1 MNESCYRLGEFVKA
15 FWEAI
20 GDSFGGGRKRR
31 KFLLVFIGVLC
42 KNGSVVWLS
51 LDFLFCT
58 EDDVMKANSFFS
70 RSLAPGLVLA
80 SILLLSGAS
89 AFAADKI
96 NLIYTAR
103 VMSQAYPWM
112 AQDLGLFKKYDLDV
126 PVVFVTPGAPSVAA
140 ILSGD
145 SEIAVIGAASITR
158 PWVQGNKD
166 PVFVGEIKSLLTH
179 SIIAKPDI
187 KRPEQLKGKRI
198 GVSRIGSNPHYFAVQ
213 ALRHFGIDSREVS
226 YIQAGGAP
234 ETLAALVAQGIDA
247 AVLTV
252 PTDAQAL
259 KLGYHYVVYGPDLK
273 IAYAATTLITR
284 RSIIAKRGPV
294 IGRFMRAMAEA
305 AKIMHTD
312 KDLTFKILGKYL
324 RIDDRT
330 LLDASYNVEIKA
342 LEPRLA
348 LKHEG
353 IQSTLDEIAPT
364 EPRAKT
370 VKPQEMID
378 TRYLDEMEKSGFFD
392 QIWGGKR

>member
-1 MNESCYRLGEFVKA
+1 MTTVGFCLRRWAACLALG
-15 FWEAI
+15 
-20 GDSFGGGRKRR
+20 
-31 KFLLVFIGVLC
+31 
-42 KNGSVVWLS
+42 
-51 LDFLFCT
+51 
-58 EDDVMKANSFFS
+58 
-70 RSLAPGLVLA
+70 
-80 SILLLSGAS
+80 SILLVPSGGVSAS
-89 AFAADKI
+89 DKL

-103 VMSQAYPWM
+103 VMSQAYPWI

-145 SEIAVIGAASITR
+145 SEVAVIGAASITR

-166 PVFVGEIKSLLTH
+166 PVFIGGIKSLLTH

-259 KLGYHYVVYGPDLK
+259 KLGYHYVIYGPDLK
-273 IAYAATTLITR
+273 IAYAATTFVTR
-284 RSIIAKRGPV
+284 HTLIAKRGPV

-312 KDLTFKILGKYL
+312 KDLTFRVLQKYL
-324 RIDDRT
+324 RVDDRK
-330 LLDASYNVEIKA
+330 LLEASYNVEIKA

-348 LKHEG
+348 LKPEG
-353 IQSTLDEIAPT
+353 VQSTLDEIAPID
-364 EPRAKT
+364 PRAKN
-370 VKPQEMID
+370 VKPQEMAD
-378 TRYLDEMEKSGFFD
+378 LRFLDEMDKSGFME
-392 QIWGGKR
+392 QLWGGRK

>member
-1 MNESCYRLGEFVKA
+1 MQTN
-15 FWEAI
+15 
-20 GDSFGGGRKRR
+20 SFLKRA
-31 KFLLVFIGVLC
+31 
-42 KNGSVVWLS
+42 S
-51 LDFLFCT
+51 LFC
-58 EDDVMKANSFFS
+58 VG
-70 RSLAPGLVLA
+70 LAIFLGHAARL
-80 SILLLSGAS
+80 
-89 AFAADKI
+89 FAADKL

-126 PVVFVTPGAPSVAA
+126 AVVFVTPGAPSVAA

-145 SEIAVIGAASITR
+145 SEVAVIGAASITR
-158 PWVQGNKD
+158 PFVQGNRD
-166 PVFVGEIKSLLTH
+166 PVFIGGIKSLLTH

-187 KRPEQLKGKRI
+187 TRPEQLKGKRI

-259 KLGYHYVVYGPDLK
+259 KLGYHYVIYGADLK
-273 IAYAATTLITR
+273 IAYAATTITTR
-284 RSIIAKRGPV
+284 RTIIAKRGPV

-312 KDLTFKILGKYL
+312 KDLTFKVLGKYL
-324 RIDDRT
+324 RIDDRA

-348 LKHEG
+348 LKLDG

-378 TRYLDEMEKSGFFD
+378 SRYLDEMEKSGFFD
-392 QIWGGKR
+392 QIWGRK

>member
-1 MNESCYRLGEFVKA
+1 M
-15 FWEAI
+15 
-20 GDSFGGGRKRR
+20 RR
-31 KFLLVFIGVLC
+31 DGFCSINWTSYLVFVWILFLP
-42 KNGSVVWLS
+42 GSRV
-51 LDFLFCT
+51 
-58 EDDVMKANSFFS
+58 
-70 RSLAPGLVLA
+70 
-80 SILLLSGAS
+80 
-89 AFAADKI
+89 FAVDKV
-96 NLIYTAR
+96 NMIYTAR
-103 VMSQAYPWM
+103 VMSQAYPWF
-112 AQDLGLFKKYDLDV
+112 AQEAGLFKKYDLDV
-126 PVVFVTPGAPSVAA
+126 PLVFVTPGAPSVAA

-145 SEIAVIGAASITR
+145 SEIAIIGAASITR
-158 PWVQGNKD
+158 PFVQGNKD
-166 PVFVGEIKSLLTH
+166 PVLIGGIKSLLTH

-213 ALRHFGIDSREVS
+213 ALRHFGIESREVS

-259 KLGYHYVVYGPDLK
+259 KLGYHYVVYGPDLG
-273 IAYAATTLITR
+273 IAYAATTITTR

-294 IGRFMRAMAEA
+294 VGRVMRALAEA

-312 KDLTFKILGKYL
+312 REYMYKVMAKYL
-324 RIDDRT
+324 RVDDRK
-330 LLDASYNVEIKA
+330 LLEASFNVESKA

-348 LKHEG
+348 IKLEG

-370 VKPQEMID
+370 VKPQEMVD
-378 TRYLDEMEKSGFFD
+378 TRYLDEMEKSGFME
-392 QIWGGKR
+392 QLWSGKK

>member
-1 MNESCYRLGEFVKA
+1 MRSMM
-15 FWEAI
+15 
-20 GDSFGGGRKRR
+20 SKRCAA
-31 KFLLVFIGVLC
+31 V
-42 KNGSVVWLS
+42 
-51 LDFLFCT
+51 
-58 EDDVMKANSFFS
+58 
-70 RSLAPGLVLA
+70 
-80 SILLLSGAS
+80 LLLWIGGAS
-89 AFAADKI
+89 FDAGFVLAADKL

-103 VMSQAYPWM
+103 VMSQSYPWI
-112 AQDLGLFKKYDLDV
+112 AQEAGLFKKYDLDV
-126 PVVFVTPGAPSVAA
+126 PLVFVTPGAPAVAT

-145 SEIAVIGAASITR
+145 SEVTVLGAASITR
-158 PWVQGNKD
+158 PFVQGNKD
-166 PVFVGEIKSLLTH
+166 PVFIGGIKSLLTH

-213 ALRHFGIDSREVS
+213 ALRQFGIESREVS

-259 KLGYHYVVYGPDLK
+259 KLGYHYVIYGPDLK
-273 IAYAATTLITR
+273 IAYAATILNTR
-284 RSIIAKRGPV
+284 RSILAKRGPV
-294 IGRFMRAMAEA
+294 IARFMRVMAEA

-312 KDLTFKILGKYL
+312 KDFVFKVLEKYL
-324 RIDDRT
+324 RIDDRK
-330 LLDASYNVEIKA
+330 LIEASYNVEIKA

-348 LKHEG
+348 IKHEG

-364 EPRAKT
+364 DPRAKT

-378 TRYLDEMEKSGFFD
+378 MRYLDEMEKSGFFE
-392 QIWGGKR
+392 QLWGGKR

>member
-1 MNESCYRLGEFVKA
+1 MNKTSIGRLA
-15 FWEAI
+15 RI
-20 GDSFGGGRKRR
+20 
-31 KFLLVFIGVLC
+31 
-42 KNGSVVWLS
+42 
-51 LDFLFCT
+51 
-58 EDDVMKANSFFS
+58 
-70 RSLAPGLVLA
+70 LALA
-80 SILLLSGAS
+80 SMMFLPAIVS
-89 AFAADKI
+89 AADKL

-145 SEIAVIGAASITR
+145 SEVAVIGAASITR
-158 PWVQGNKD
+158 PVVQGNKD
-166 PVFVGEIKSLLTH
+166 PVLIGGIKSLLTH

-187 KRPEQLKGKRI
+187 TRPEQLKGKRI

-259 KLGYHYVVYGPDLK
+259 KLGYHYVIYGPDLK
-273 IAYAATTLITR
+273 IAYAATTITTR

-294 IGRFMRAMAEA
+294 IARFMRAMAEA

-312 KDLTFKILGKYL
+312 KDSTFKILAKYL
-324 RIDDRT
+324 RIDDRG

-348 LKHEG
+348 LKTQG

-370 VKPQEMID
+370 VKPQDMID

-392 QIWGGKR
+392 QIWGRK

>member
-1 MNESCYRLGEFVKA
+1 M
-15 FWEAI
+15 
-20 GDSFGGGRKRR
+20 KRNCLPSISGAWQI
-31 KFLLVFIGVLC
+31 LL
-42 KNGSVVWLS
+42 
-51 LDFLFCT
+51 T
-58 EDDVMKANSFFS
+58 
-70 RSLAPGLVLA
+70 
-80 SILLLSGAS
+80 SILLLLA
-89 AFAADKI
+89 AEVLAADKI

-103 VMSQAYPWM
+103 VMSQSYPWI
-112 AQDLGLFKKYDLDV
+112 AQEAGLFKKYDLDV
-126 PVVFVTPGAPSVAA
+126 PVVFVTPGAPAVAA

-145 SEIAVIGAASITR
+145 SEVAVIGAASITR

-166 PVFVGEIKSLLTH
+166 PVFVGGIKSLLTH
-179 SIIAKPDI
+179 SLIAKTDI

-213 ALRHFGIDSREVS
+213 ALRHFNIDAREVS
-226 YIQAGGAP
+226 FIQAGGAP

-273 IAYAATTLITR
+273 IAYAATTFITR
-284 RSIIAKRGPV
+284 RSIMAKRSPV

-312 KDLTFKILGKYL
+312 KDYVYKIMEKYL
-324 RIDDRT
+324 RIDDRK
-330 LLDASYNVEIKA
+330 LLEASYNVEIKA

-348 LKHEG
+348 MKHEG
-353 IQSTLDEIAPT
+353 FQSTLDEIAPT

-370 VKPQEMID
+370 VKPAEMID
-378 TRYLDEMEKSGFFD
+378 TRYLDEMEKGGFFE
-392 QIWGGKR
+392 QLWGGKK

>member
-1 MNESCYRLGEFVKA
+1 MRTNRFRPDTWML
-15 FWEAI
+15 WI
-20 GDSFGGGRKRR
+20 
-31 KFLLVFIGVLC
+31 
-42 KNGSVVWLS
+42 
-51 LDFLFCT
+51 
-58 EDDVMKANSFFS
+58 
-70 RSLAPGLVLA
+70 GLVAIFAGEDA
-80 SILLLSGAS
+80 SL
-89 AFAADKI
+89 FAADKI

-126 PVVFVTPGAPSVAA
+126 PAVFVTPGAPSVAA

-145 SEIAVIGAASITR
+145 SEVAVIGAASITR
-158 PWVQGNKD
+158 PFVQGNKD
-166 PVFVGEIKSLLTH
+166 PVFIGGIKSLLTH

-226 YIQAGGAP
+226 FIQTGGAP
-234 ETLAALVAQGIDA
+234 ETLAALVAQAIDA

-259 KLGYHYVVYGPDLK
+259 KLGYHYVIYGPDLN
-273 IAYAATTLITR
+273 IAYAATTFTSR

-294 IGRFMRAMAEA
+294 LGRFMRAMAEA
-305 AKIMHTD
+305 AKIMHTN
-312 KDLTFKILGKYL
+312 KDLTFKILEKYL
-324 RIDDRT
+324 RIGDRA

-348 LKHEG
+348 LKLEG

-378 TRYLDEMEKSGFFD
+378 MRYLDEMNKTGFFE
-392 QIWGGKR
+392 QIWADKK

>member
-1 MNESCYRLGEFVKA
+1 MRADAFDSCTWASCVVLA
-15 FWEAI
+15 A
-20 GDSFGGGRKRR
+20 
-31 KFLLVFIGVLC
+31 FLLMPAAAV
-42 KNGSVVWLS
+42 
-51 LDFLFCT
+51 
-58 EDDVMKANSFFS
+58 
-70 RSLAPGLVLA
+70 
-80 SILLLSGAS
+80 
-89 AFAADKI
+89 FAADKL

-103 VMSQAYPWM
+103 VMSQAYPWF
-112 AQDLGLFKKYDLDV
+112 AQEAGLFKKYDLDV
-126 PVVFVTPGAPSVAA
+126 PLVFVTPGAPAVAA

-145 SEIAVIGAASITR
+145 SEIAIIGAAGITR
-158 PWVQGNKD
+158 PFVQGNKD
-166 PVFVGEIKSLLTH
+166 PVLIGGIKSLLTH
-179 SIIAKPDI
+179 SIIAKTDI

-213 ALRHFGIDSREVS
+213 ALRHYGIDSREVS

-259 KLGYHYVVYGPDLK
+259 KLGYHYVVYGPDLG
-273 IAYAATTLITR
+273 IAYAATTITTR

-312 KDLTFKILGKYL
+312 KEYMYKVMAKYL
-324 RIDDRT
+324 RIDDRK
-330 LLDASYNVEIKA
+330 LLEASFNVESKA

-348 LKHEG
+348 LKLEG

-370 VKPQEMID
+370 VKPPEMID
-378 TRYLDEMEKSGFFD
+378 TRYLDEMDKSGFME
-392 QIWGGKR
+392 QLWSGKK

>member
-1 MNESCYRLGEFVKA
+1 
-15 FWEAI
+15 
-20 GDSFGGGRKRR
+20 
-31 KFLLVFIGVLC
+31 
-42 KNGSVVWLS
+42 
-51 LDFLFCT
+51 
-58 EDDVMKANSFFS
+58 MKTNCLPSISGAWQ
-70 RSLAPGLVLA
+70 
-80 SILLLSGAS
+80 ILLTSIVLLLA
-89 AFAADKI
+89 AEVLAADKI

-103 VMSQAYPWM
+103 VMSQSYPWI
-112 AQDLGLFKKYDLDV
+112 AQEAGLFKKYDLDV
-126 PVVFVTPGAPSVAA
+126 PVVFVTPGAPAVAA

-145 SEIAVIGAASITR
+145 SEVAVIGAASITR

-166 PVFVGEIKSLLTH
+166 PVFVGGIKSLLTH
-179 SIIAKPDI
+179 SLIAKTDI

-213 ALRHFGIDSREVS
+213 ALRHFNIDAREVS
-226 YIQAGGAP
+226 FIQAGGAP

-273 IAYAATTLITR
+273 IAYAATTFITR
-284 RSIIAKRGPV
+284 RSIMAKRSPV

-312 KDLTFKILGKYL
+312 KDYVYKIMEKYL
-324 RIDDRT
+324 RIDDRK
-330 LLDASYNVEIKA
+330 LLEASYNVEIKA

-348 LKHEG
+348 MKHEG
-353 IQSTLDEIAPT
+353 FQSTLDEIAPT

-370 VKPQEMID
+370 VKPAEMID
-378 TRYLDEMEKSGFFD
+378 TRYLDEMEKGGFFE
-392 QIWGGKR
+392 QLWGGKK